1 MAKKLPILQS
11 NNKEDLKKL
20 RTVSKPVSIEDIK
33 SESFQSFLDDLIYT
47 AQNTQTEEGWD
58 TAGLAAIQVGQP
70 VRVFCFLKESGDFE
84 VMINPEIKEISPNT
98 DIQVEACLSIPKTVG
113 KVKRF
118 KKIKA
123 TYYDRNGNKRK
134 DRFSGWESREIQ
146 HEYDHLEGILF
157 TDLLI

>member
-1 MAKKLPILQS
+1 MAKKLTILQS
-11 NNKEDLKKL
+11 NNKEDLKIL
-20 RTVSKPVSIEDIK
+20 RKISKPIDIK
-33 SESFQSFLDDLIYT
+33 DINSESFQEFLDDLIYT

-58 TAGLAAIQVGQP
+58 TAGLAAIQVGQQI
-70 VRVFCFLKESGDFE
+70 RAFCFLNENGNFE

-98 DIQVEACLSIPKTVG
+98 DIQIEACLSILKVTG

-118 KKIKA
+118 KKIKV
-123 TYYDRNGNKRK
+123 TYYDRNGNKKK

>member
-1 MAKKLPILQS
+1 MAKKLTILQS
-11 NNKEDLKKL
+11 NNKEDLKIL
-20 RTVSKPVSIEDIK
+20 RKISKPIDIK
-33 SESFQSFLDDLIYT
+33 DINSESFQEFLDDLIYT

-58 TAGLAAIQVGQP
+58 TAGLAAIQVGQQI
-70 VRVFCFLKESGDFE
+70 RAFCFLNENGNFE

-98 DIQVEACLSIPKTVG
+98 DIQIEACLSIPKVTG

-118 KKIKA
+118 KKIKV
-123 TYYDRNGNKRK
+123 TYYDRNGNKKK